1 MAQTVKFNKSLTYS
15 AAMTASATN
24 TGTIY
29 FPTDSNAIILNG
41 KVVGQQN
48 TVTSV
53 AGRTG
58 AVTLTKTDV
67 GLSNVDNTA
76 DSSKSV
82 KNSQYAQKIGT
93 DSAHPQVG
101 GAKQPVY
108 VSSDG
113 TITAGT
119 ALGDAA
125 YKGVDNYA
133 SMTGSSTNLP
143 TTGAVVS
150 YVQEKIKDFGKASQA
165 MHLVATFSASTKKI
179 TSIAAPDLVGEYLQV
194 GDTYN
199 ITDLDPE
206 LMEIS
211 GWLFVCDAAGTV
223 DGNTFEAGD
232 SVLYTGR
239 ADEGET
245 SDVPQYVVLQTN
257 VEDATTSKSGVVRV
271 VNAASTSTTANDVY
285 NVTGANAKIAA
296 VVANLKASFSGSAS
310 KTVTAVSETNG
321 VISVTFG
328 DISIKK
334 SQVSD
339 FPSAMTPT
347 TATSTVLGGA
357 KLGSDTV
364 QTVAANA
371 ASATA
376 SRTYAIQVNS
386 SGQLVVNIPW
396 TDTTYDSQISTINT
410 SITNLGTRV
419 TAVETALTWE

>member
-1 MAQTVKFNKSLTYS
+1 MSQQVKFNKSLTYS

-29 FPTDSNAIILNG
+29 FPTDSNAVILNG

-53 AGRTG
+53 AGKTG
-58 AVTLTKTDV
+58 AVTLAKSDV
-67 GLSNVDNTA
+67 GLGNVDNTA

-93 DSAHPQVG
+93 DSSHPAIG
-101 GAKQPVY
+101 GTKQPVY
-108 VSSDG
+108 VDSNG
-113 TITAGT
+113 TVTAGT

-143 TTGAVVS
+143 TTGAVVT

-165 MHLVATFSASTKKI
+165 MHLVATFSAATKKI
-179 TSIAAPDLVGEYLQV
+179 TAIAAPDLVGEYLNV
-194 GDTYN
+194 GDDYN
-199 ITDLDPE
+199 ITDLSSEFQD
-206 LMEIS
+206 IS
-211 GWLFVCDAAGTV
+211 GWVFVCDAPGTI
-223 DGNTFEAGD
+223 DGNTLEIGD
-232 SVLYTGR
+232 SVLYTGWSND
-239 ADEGET
+239 ADPEI
-245 SDVPQYVVLQTN
+245 QYVVLQTN
-257 VEDATTSKSGVVRV
+257 VEDATTTKSGVVKV
-271 VNAASTSTTANDVY
+271 FNTASQDTGTNSVY
-285 NVTGANAKIAA
+285 NVTGANAKVNAAIAA
-296 VVANLKASFSGSAS
+296 LKASFTGAAS
-310 KTVTAVSETNG
+310 KTVTAVSESNG

-339 FPSAMTPT
+339 FPTTMTPT
-347 TATSTVLGGA
+347 TATASVLGGA
-357 KLGSDTV
+357 KLGSDTK

-371 ASATA
+371 VSAT
-376 SRTYAIQVNS
+376 SGRTYAIQVNS

-396 TDTTYDSQISTINT
+396 TDHTYDTQIS
-410 SITNLGTRV
+410 SLDTRV
-419 TAVETALTWE
+419 SAVETALTWE

>member
-133 SMTGSSTNLP
+133 SMSGSSTNLP
-143 TTGAVVS
+143 TTEAVVL
-150 YVQEKIKDFGKASQA
+150 YVREKIKDFGKASQA

-179 TSIAAPDLVGEYLQV
+179 TSIAAPDLVGDYLKV

-211 GWLFVCDAAGTV
+211 GWLFVCDTAGTV
-223 DGNTFEAGD
+223 SDITFEAGD

-245 SDVPQYVVLQTN
+245 TDVPQFVVLQTN

-296 VVANLKASFSGSAS
+296 VVAGLKASFSGAAS
-310 KTVTAVSETNG
+310 KTVTAISETNG

-339 FPSAMTPT
+339 FPSTMTPT

-371 ASATA
+371 VSSATG
-376 SRTYAIQVNS
+376 RTYAIQVNS
-386 SGQLVVNIPW
+386 SGQMVVNIPW
-396 TDTTYDSQISTINT
+396 TDTNYDSQISTINT

>member
-58 AVTLTKTDV
+58 AVTLTKSDV

-125 YKGVDNYA
+125 YKGVDTYA
-133 SMTGSSTNLP
+133 SMSGSSTNLP
-143 TTGAVVS
+143 TTGAVVTW
-150 YVQEKIKDFGKASQA
+150 VQEKIKDFGKASQA

-179 TSIAAPDLVGEYLQV
+179 TSIAAPDLVGEYLKV

-211 GWLFVCDAAGTV
+211 GWLFVCDTAGTV
-223 DGNTFEAGD
+223 SDNTFEAGD

-245 SDVPQYVVLQTN
+245 TSVPQYVVLQTN

-296 VVANLKASFSGSAS
+296 VVAGLKASFSGAAS
-310 KTVTAVSETNG
+310 KTVTAISETNG

-347 TATSTVLGGA
+347 TATSAVLGGA

-371 ASATA
+371 VSSTA
-376 SRTYAIQVNS
+376 GRTYAIQVNS
-386 SGQLVVNIPW
+386 SGQMVVNIPW
-396 TDTTYDSQISTINT
+396 TDTNYDSQIT
-410 SITNLGTRV
+410 SLGTRV
-419 TAVETALTWE
+419 SAVETALTWE